1 MDLIK
6 QLQGISYSLVFGF
19 LFTFVYSL
27 INRVFYKYH
36 KSIFRYF
43 IQIIVGIVFG
53 YCYYLGL
60 LVINNGV
67 IRGYFIISLLVGFQ
81 KRMNAHRPIRLCR
94 MGRSKFKGMDVLRWT
109 PERVVWGGQLAQT
122 LNRNS
127 MMSPSLTT

>member
-53 YCYYLGL
+53 YCYYIGL

-67 IRGYFIISLLVGFQ
+67 IRGYFIISLLVGY
-81 KRMNAHRPIRLCR
+81 
-94 MGRSKFKGMDVLRWT
+94 VLY
-109 PERVVWGGQLAQT
+109 
-122 LNRNS
+122 LNYYS
-127 MMSPSLTT
+127 YYMFL